1 MGEAR
6 AESRDA
12 GLVSVIG
19 GMLEEFGVTTR

>member
-12 GLVSVIG
+12 DLVSVIG
-19 GMLEEFGVTTR
+19 SVLEEFGVTTR